1 MSEQIASDM
10 AAELSAEDAKAW
22 SLDEVRTALISYIA
36 SVLYRDDVEQ
46 RLRRAERRVIEASN
60 DLYRQLNSLPNELYM
75 GEDVAVR
82 TADGK
87 LWHVRIDIDG
97 DHAHRVTEL
106 MEA

>member
-1 MSEQIASDM
+1 MIDADTTLS
-10 AAELSAEDAKAW
+10 ELSAEDAKAW
-22 SLDEVRTALISYIA
+22 SLDEVRAALINYIA
-36 SVLYRDDVEQ
+36 STLYRDEMSDK
-46 RLRRAERRVIEASN
+46 LRRAEARLIEASN
-60 DLYRQLNSLPNELYM
+60 DLYRQLNSLPDELYI

-87 LWHVRIDIDG
+87 LWYVHIDIDG